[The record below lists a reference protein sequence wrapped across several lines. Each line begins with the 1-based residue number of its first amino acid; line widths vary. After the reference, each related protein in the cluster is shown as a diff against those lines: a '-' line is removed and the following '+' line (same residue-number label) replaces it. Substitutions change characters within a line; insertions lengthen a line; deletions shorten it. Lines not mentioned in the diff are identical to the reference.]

1 MNDIEK
7 TLEQL
12 SRDVGR
18 FNTNNNTVVQ
28 NIKSSIQNPFKLN
41 LISICVFIF
50 FSIIIFLYFAKPN
63 FIMIEIKDEPVIG
76 SENENKSS
84 EIVENLEKKSVKE
97 LKLIAKEK
105 GIKNYSTMLKND
117 LLKLIKSHTI

>member
-7 TLEQL
+7 TIEQL

-63 FIMIEIKDEPVIG
+63 FIMMEIKDEKTFFIE
-76 SENENKSS
+76 SKINYKYIAIIAIILTIISAYLLNMLNKKF
-84 EIVENLEKKSVKE
+84 NLFS
-97 LKLIAKEK
+97 
-105 GIKNYSTMLKND
+105 
-117 LLKLIKSHTI
+117 